1 MTTTVAP
8 SDVTVLLADDDMEIL
23 RVLTKSLEKQGYSVH
38 QAHDGAE
45 ALESALVIQ
54 PNVIVLDVM
63 MPELTGWEV
72 CKNLRSRDEFEHTG
86 IVMLTAIGESLNEMT
101 SPLYGADAHVDKP
114 FNFDDVSDAIAAVLL
129 KRCGVSVLLS

>member
-1 MTTTVAP
+1 VTTTVAP

-23 RVLTKSLEKQGYSVH
+23 RVLHKSLDKQGYQVH

-45 ALESALVIQ
+45 ALESALVVK
-54 PNVIVLDVM
+54 PNVIILDVM

-72 CKNLRSRDEFEHTG
+72 CKNLRTREEFENTG

-114 FNFDDVSDAIAAVLL
+114 FDFSEVADAIAAVLL
-129 KRCGVSVLLS
+129 QRCGVVVTTS

>member
-1 MTTTVAP
+1 MLDHAP
-8 SDVTVLLADDDMEIL
+8 HILVVDDDKRL
-23 RVLTKSLEKQGYSVH
+23 RELLKDYLS
-38 QAHDGAE
+38 AH
-45 ALESALVIQ
+45 SF
-54 PNVIVLDVM
+54 NVTTAQHAADARRKLAGIEFDLIVLDVM

>member
-23 RVLTKSLEKQGYSVH
+23 RVLHKSLDKQGYQVH

-45 ALESALVIQ
+45 ALESALVVK
-54 PNVIVLDVM
+54 PNVIILDVM

-72 CKNLRSRDEFEHTG
+72 CKNLLRLTVGAVVVVVTVRKALINLAVAI
-86 IVMLTAIGESLNEMT
+86 IV
-101 SPLYGADAHVDKP
+101 
-114 FNFDDVSDAIAAVLL
+114 FAIAALL
-129 KRCGVSVLLS
+129 RGIAQSVIAGVVAHLVAGG